1 MTLELNLRFPD
12 PHHVIVRLGDSETAS
27 LPFTNPISDQERRDL
42 AWYVETYGAH
52 SLGDPDDQE
61 AQRIAAHLPV
71 LGKALFNAVFTERE
85 AERLFNRF
93 QDAESEQRLITVSAD
108 RPAILA
114 LPWELLHDA
123 TAPAGTWLFRENLSI
138 RRRVV
143 GAGRKPF
150 EVRAKPR
157 LHLLFAVSRPDDAG
171 FLDPRSDT
179 LPVLD
184 ALDALDEHATGRVTW
199 EFLRPATLDALIH
212 RLDDDALPPVDIL
225 HFDGHGVF
233 DVYGGLPERHHQA
246 GHAGRG
252 ATILRDAGNPHDP
265 DSPPNTGYLLFE
277 ESDGKTDFISAA
289 KLGENLHRRK
299 IALVILSACQTAKLG
314 EKGGAEDA
322 DGAEGAM
329 GGVAA
334 RLTAAGI
341 PAVLAMTHSVLI
353 HTTRALFG
361 EFYRQLAH
369 HRSIGA
375 ALDAARRHLTNHPEK
390 YLVQRG
396 AARVPLKLYDWFIP
410 ALYQHGADL
419 ALLEKSAAM
428 EARPVL
434 MSNLPPCPESGFFGR
449 SSELWEI
456 ERRFAGATRRITLTG
471 FGGQGKTALALE
483 AGRWLVRTG
492 MFRAAVFVDYSRL
505 QAADAVAVAVNEIGA
520 ALGLTLL
527 DSAAA
532 TAALKATP
540 TLVILDNLEALG
552 VDTLS
557 ALLDA
562 AVPWSQAGGSR
573 LLCTTRRPDFG
584 HAEYRTQ
591 GSHTHRSLMLA
602 GLGAHDALEWS
613 AALFRLPPAPLL
625 IPSRDSLAALFAK
638 AEYHPL
644 TIRVLIQQIKTRR
657 IAEVGERLEQLLAA
671 QGNAPV
677 GEDTPAALVASLQ
690 LSLDRLDPAARLALP
705 RLGVFQ
711 GGAMEDDLLAITGL
725 DAALWPALRRQ
736 LEDAALLAAETLEGV
751 TVPYLRFHPTLAPL
765 LWAELDEARRAGLES
780 AFRRRHYQTARY
792 LYHEDQRHPHQ
803 ARAIARRELPNL
815 LHAVQGALA
824 AGEAEAVSFA
834 ESVNRF
840 LYFFGLKREAE
851 QLAAL
856 AQAASGE
863 IGSEPWVLAQSNH
876 GDQLLA
882 AGKIAEAGRL
892 FADIL
897 AQLGE
902 APSHQRA
909 ATLERLGRCQGDAGR
924 PDWAEASYRQG
935 LAVCTQL
942 EQSDGVKRLLAG
954 LSNDLADALTDQGR
968 YREARLVY
976 ESALEIKQTL
986 GDIRG
991 LGVTQGQLGT
1001 LALMEN
1007 NPAEAAQRYQAALAL
1022 FRQLKEPASEA
1033 IVLHQL
1039 GMAFQQARQF
1049 DAAEQHYRDAA
1060 RIHEGLGNLAG
1071 AAGTWNQLAAVCQL
1085 AGKPDVAQA
1094 WYRKAIA
1101 VQRQTSQPLELANS
1115 LNNLANLLRQQPARL
1130 AEAREL
1136 AQEAL
1141 AFRERL
1147 DPGRAEIW
1155 KTFGM
1160 LAEIAAQ
1167 EAAVDPTRRTALESE
1182 AEDHRRNARAAWRA
1196 FPGSRQAL
1204 RQHAPLIEAA
1214 VAACAD
1220 HPEARQQLAE
1230 FQAAMRQGIPE
1241 WAKLADAL
1249 DRLLAGERDAEA
1261 LCQRQGYVQS
1271 LILETILQGLADP
1284 DSLADLRPEAAI

>member
-61 AQRIAAHLPV
+61 AQRIAAHLSV
-71 LGKALFNAVFTERE
+71 LGKALFNAVFTERK
-85 AERLFNRF
+85 AERLFNEF

-114 LPWELLHDA
+114 LPWELLHE
-123 TAPAGTWLFRENLSI
+123 PAGTWLFREKLSI
-138 RRRVV
+138 RRRVA

-150 EVRAKPR
+150 EFSAKPR
-157 LHLLFAVSRPDDAG
+157 LHLLFVVSRPDDAG

-179 LPVLD
+179 QPVLD
-184 ALDALDEHATGRVTW
+184 ALDDHATGRVTW
-199 EFLRPATLDALIH
+199 EFLRPATLDALIR

-233 DVYGGLPERHHQA
+233 DEYGGLPERHRQA
-246 GHAGRG
+246 SHAGCSE
-252 ATILRDAGNPHDP
+252 AILRDAGNPHDP

-314 EKGGAEDA
+314 EKGGAENA

-353 HTTRALFG
+353 DTTRALFG

-375 ALDAARRHLTNHPEK
+375 ALDAARRHLANHPGK

-396 AARVPLKLYDWFIP
+396 TERVPLKLCDWFIP

-419 ALLEKSAAM
+419 ALLEKSALM

-449 SSELWEI
+449 SRELWEI
-456 ERRFAGATRRITLTG
+456 ERRFAGATRRVTLTG
-471 FGGQGKTALALE
+471 FGGQGKTALAQE

-492 MFRAAVFVDYSRL
+492 MFHAAVFVDYSHL

-520 ALGLTLL
+520 VLGLSLPN
-527 DSAAA
+527 AAA
-532 TAALKATP
+532 VTVALKTTP
-540 TLVILDNLEALG
+540 TLVILDNLEALSA
-552 VDTLS
+552 DTLH
-557 ALLDA
+557 ALLTA
-562 AVPWSQAGGSR
+562 AVPWSLAGGSK
-573 LLCTTRRPDFG
+573 LLCTTRRPDVA
-584 HAEYRTQ
+584 HAEYRNQ
-591 GSHTHRSLMLA
+591 GSHAHRSLVLT
-602 GLGAHDALEWS
+602 GLGRDDALEWS
-613 AALFRLPPAPLL
+613 AALLRLPPAPLF

-644 TIRVLIQQIKTRR
+644 TIRVLVQQIKTRR

-711 GGAMEDDLLAITGL
+711 GGAMESDLLAITGL

-736 LEDAALLAAETLEGV
+736 LEDAALLAVETLEGV

-765 LWAELDEARRAGLES
+765 LWAELDETWRAGQES
-780 AFRRRHYQTARY
+780 AFRRRYYQTARY
-792 LYHEDQRHPHQ
+792 LHHEDDRHPHQ
-803 ARAIARRELPNL
+803 VRAIARRELPNL
-815 LHAVQGALA
+815 LHAVHGALA
-824 AGEAEAVSFA
+824 AGEAEAVAFA
-834 ESVNRF
+834 NSVNWF
-840 LYFFGLKREAE
+840 LKFSGLKREAE

-863 IGSEPWVLAQSNH
+863 IGSEPWVVAQSNH
-876 GDQLLA
+876 GEQLLA

-902 APSHQRA
+902 APSHNRA
-909 ATLERLGRCQGDAGR
+909 VTLGLLGRCQGDAGR
-924 PDWAEASYRQG
+924 PDLAEGSYRQG
-935 LAVCTQL
+935 LAVCAQL
-942 EQSDGVKRLLAG
+942 GQSDSVKHLLAG
-954 LSNDLADALTDQGR
+954 LSTDLADALRQQGR
-968 YREARLVY
+968 YREARPVY
-976 ESALEIKQTL
+976 ESALATAQAL
-986 GDIRG
+986 RDIRG
-991 LGVTQGQLGT
+991 QCVTQGQLGT
-1001 LALMEN
+1001 LAMMEN
-1007 NPAEAAQRYQAALAL
+1007 NPAEAARRHQEALSL
-1022 FRQLKEPASEA
+1022 FRQLNEPASEA
-1033 IVLHQL
+1033 IALHQL
-1039 GMAFQQARQF
+1039 GVVYQQASQF
-1049 DAAEQHYRDAA
+1049 EAAERHYRDAA
-1060 RIHEGLGNLAG
+1060 RIQEGLGDLTGAARTWNNLA
-1071 AAGTWNQLAAVCQL
+1071 QVCQS
-1085 AGKPDVAQA
+1085 AGKPDAAQA

-1101 VQRQTSQPLELANS
+1101 VLRQNSQPLELANS
-1115 LNNLANLLRQQPARL
+1115 LNNLAALLSEQPARL

-1141 AFRERL
+1141 AIRERL

-1155 KTFGM
+1155 ATYTT
-1160 LAEIAAQ
+1160 LAKIAAQ
-1167 EAAVDPTRRTALESE
+1167 EAAVDPARHAALESE
-1182 AEDHRRNARAAWRA
+1182 AEDHRRNARTAWRA
-1196 FPGSRQAL
+1196 FPGGRQAL
-1204 RQHAPLIEAA
+1204 RQYAPLIHVA

-1220 HPEARQQLAE
+1220 HPKVSRQLAE
-1230 FQAAMRQGIPE
+1230 HQAALRQGGTE

-1261 LCQRQGYVQS
+1261 LCHGQDYENS

-1284 DSLADLRPEAAI
+1284 DSLADLRPEAAE